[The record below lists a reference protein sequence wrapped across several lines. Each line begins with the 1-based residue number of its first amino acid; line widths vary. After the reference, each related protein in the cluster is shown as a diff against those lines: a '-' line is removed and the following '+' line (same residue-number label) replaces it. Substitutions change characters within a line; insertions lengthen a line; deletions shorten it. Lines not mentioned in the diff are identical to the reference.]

1 MVKKNKKPR
10 ILIVTPE
17 VTYLPEDMGNLV
29 DYSAKAGGLAD
40 VSAALISALYD
51 LNADVHVALPDYRSI
66 FDKNHPKTLLNE
78 ITKIQNKLDDDR
90 IHLAEDRAFYY
101 LNSIYSGYS
110 DKDLKVSL
118 AFQRE
123 VINNIIP
130 RVNPDIIHCNDWMTG
145 LIPAMAKQYNIPCLF
160 TIHNIHTIT
169 STMAEIEDRGIDAAS
184 FWNQLY
190 FMTAPHNYEESR
202 NWNKVDF
209 LTSGIF
215 AAHYVNTVSPTFLM
229 EIIAGKHPF
238 VEPQIR
244 QELSNKVEA
253 QCATGIINAPD
264 PEFNPAVDE
273 KIRYNYGPKNHQE
286 KKNKNKEHLQ
296 FILDLG
302 VDKNAP
308 LLFWPSRLDPIQ
320 KGCQLL
326 ADVMYNIVNNY
337 HYLNLQIVVVA
348 SGSFQGHFR
357 DIVKFHSIENNV
369 AICDFNE
376 DLSHQAFASSDFVL
390 MPSSFEPCGLP
401 QMVGCLYGSLPIV
414 FDTGGLHDTVKQLDI
429 ENNIGN
435 GFLFNIHNSDGLQW
449 AIDKAMEFSKLDNKI
464 KETQINRIMIDS
476 ILEFNHTICAEK
488 YISLYEKMLKRPFI
502 V

>member
-1 MVKKNKKPR
+1 MAKKNKKPR

-17 VTYLPEDMGNLV
+17 VTYIPEDMGKLD

-66 FDKNHPKTLLNE
+66 FDKNNPKTFIKE
-78 ITKIQNKLDDDR
+78 IDKIIDRLDDDR
-90 IHLAEDRAFYY
+90 VHLAEDRAFYY
-101 LNSIYSGYS
+101 LNNIYSGYS

-130 RVNPDIIHCNDWMTG
+130 RVKPDIIHCNDWMTG
-145 LIPAMAKQYNIPCLF
+145 LIPAMAKQFNIPCLF

-190 FMTAPHNYEESR
+190 FMTPPYNYEESR

-215 AAHYVNTVSPTFLM
+215 SAHYVNTVSHTFLM

-238 VEPQIR
+238 VEPQIK
-244 QELSNKVEA
+244 QELTNKYYA

-273 KIRYNYGPKNHQE
+273 KIRFNYGPKNHHE
-286 KKNKNKEHLQ
+286 KKIKNKEHLQ
-296 FILDLG
+296 FMLDLE

-308 LLFWPSRLDPIQ
+308 LLFWPSRLDPVQ

-326 ADVMYNIVNNY
+326 ADVMYNNINFY
-337 HYLNLQIVVVA
+337 HDINLQIVVVA
-348 SGSFQGHFR
+348 SGSFDGHFR
-357 DIVKFHSIENNV
+357 DIVKFHSIEKNV
-369 AICDFNE
+369 VICDFNE
-376 DLSHQAFASSDFVL
+376 DLSHQAFASSDFIL

-401 QMVGCLYGSLPIV
+401 QMIGCIYGALPIV
-414 FDTGGLHDTVKQLDI
+414 FDTGGLHDTIKRLDI
-429 ENNIGN
+429 ENNTGN

-449 AIDKAMEFSKLDNKI
+449 AIDKAMEFYKLDNKI

-476 ILEFNHTICAEK
+476 VLEFNHTICAGN
-488 YISLYEKMLKRPFI
+488 YINLYEKMLKRPFI